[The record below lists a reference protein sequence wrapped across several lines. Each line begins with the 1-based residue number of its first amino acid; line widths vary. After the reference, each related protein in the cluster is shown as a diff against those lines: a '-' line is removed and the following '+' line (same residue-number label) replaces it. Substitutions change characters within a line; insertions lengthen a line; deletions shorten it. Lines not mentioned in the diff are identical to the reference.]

1 MTCMS
6 ASTKASKF
14 GRYRSSLFGSFTV
27 RAIVICRAARKCS
40 GYEIVYL
47 NKEWGSGYE
56 KISHGETGSKFAHGG
71 ISYFRFR
78 LLRECLSSSF
88 SDLNET
94 L

>member
-14 GRYRSSLFGSFTV
+14 GLQVSFQSLWIVHCPSHCHLSRGQEMLWV
-27 RAIVICRAARKCS
+27 RDCIF
-40 GYEIVYL
+40 L
-47 NKEWGSGYE
+47 TKEWGLGMRKYR
-56 KISHGETGSKFAHGG
+56 SKFAHGG